1 MSHQL
6 KITTKEISSLEVK
19 LTKTYILLVQKGAK
33 LNNNGQKIWNKTD
46 YNFSKL
52 AKLENF
58 TGEKGQSINL
68 LAPLKLKAHRVL
80 VLGIGS
86 KTDEQE
92 INYKNIGG
100 IIAKTISQFQDKNI
114 SIIFEDES
122 NNQIAQLGAGL
133 HLYLYSFDKYK
144 TKKSKKAS
152 DRKSNNINY
161 TFLVNNKTAV
171 SKALKDEMAVVEG
184 TLIARD
190 LINEPS
196 NMLGPVEFS
205 KECLKLTNLG
215 MDIKVLGEKELK
227 KLGMG
232 AFLAVGQGSSRPSKM
247 VVMSWFG
254 GKKNDAPIAIIGKGV
269 VFDSGGISI
278 KPANSMQDMKGDMG
292 GAAAVVGLMHTIALR
307 ESKTNIIGIVGLCEN
322 MPDGDAY
329 RPGDIIKSMSGQTIE
344 VINTDAEGRLVLAD
358 VLWYAQD
365 KFKPKFMINL
375 ATLTGA
381 IMVGLGTEYA
391 GLFSNDDVLANDLL
405 EAGQISGEKLWRM
418 PLDKAY
424 DKMIDSQFADMKNTG
439 GRFGGAITAAQFLQR
454 FVNDVPWAH
463 LDIAGTG
470 FGVKKSNINQSWAPG
485 FGVALLDSF
494 LRKNFEK

>member
-6 KITTKEISSLEVK
+6 KIRTKEISSFSENSSE
-19 LTKTYILLVQKGAK
+19 TYILLVQKGAE
-33 LNNNGQKIWNKTD
+33 LNKTGQGIWNRTD
-46 YNFSKL
+46 YNFTKL
-52 AKLENF
+52 AKSENF
-58 TGEKGQSINL
+58 TGEKGQLINL
-68 LAPLKLKAHRVL
+68 LAPSKLKAHRIL
-80 VLGIGS
+80 VFGIGS
-86 KTDEQE
+86 KADKQE
-92 INYKNIGG
+92 IDYKNIGG
-100 IIAKTISQFQDKNI
+100 IIAKTISQFQDNSI

-122 NNQIAQLGAGL
+122 EKQIAQLGAGL
-133 HLYLYSFDKYK
+133 HLRLYSFDKYK
-144 TKKSKKAS
+144 TKKPENGSNKKPN
-152 DRKSNNINY
+152 KINY
-161 TFLVNNKTAV
+161 TFLVNSKTAV
-171 SKALKDEMAVVEG
+171 NKALKDEMAVVEG

-190 LINEPS
+190 LVNEPS

-205 KECLKLTNLG
+205 KVCLKLSDLG
-215 MDIKVLGEKELK
+215 MDVKVLDEKDLK

-247 VVMSWFG
+247 VVMSWLG
-254 GKKNDAPIAIIGKGV
+254 GKKNDAPIVIIGKGV

-278 KPANSMQDMKGDMG
+278 KPASSMQDMKGDMG
-292 GAAAVVGLMHTIALR
+292 GAAAVVGLMNTIALR
-307 ESKTNIIGIVGLCEN
+307 KSKANIIGIVGLCEN

-365 KFKPKFMINL
+365 KFKPKFMVNL

-391 GLFSNDDVLANDLL
+391 GLFSNDDALANDLL

-439 GRFGGAITAAQFLQR
+439 GRYGGAITAAQFLQR